1 MATAPVNR
9 EEPLKLGLR
18 NLWYPLATSAE
29 LKDRPLGV
37 RALGEELVL
46 WRDDDGRPHV
56 MVDRCPH
63 RDTKLSLGAVVNGA
77 LTCPYHHFQFDTQ
90 GQCFAIPSEG
100 GACEATK
107 RFRVPTYPAQE
118 KVGLIWGYIG
128 DVALFPPPRL
138 EVAEE
143 LESPYW
149 SGFLQTAIWRT
160 NWLRVYD
167 NLADPMHGVF
177 LHAKSYTLSRGSRT
191 DRMRVRDL
199 PDGFIVEREG
209 QRGVNFD
216 WVEIHNTG
224 TLWCR
229 LDIPYP
235 KSAGPGP
242 ALRIVGFVTPLDEHR
257 TRVYFFRWRKVQGWK
272 RTLWRTLYKAF
283 LEYNHWRVLEQ
294 DRVALE
300 AQRGIESRLHEKLVQ
315 ADLGVV
321 RMRRFLQQEL
331 QRQRAVYARAAA
343 QAAAAAADGVSTV
356 APAPVEPAAP

>member
-1 MATAPVNR
+1 
-9 EEPLKLGLR
+9 
-18 NLWYPLATSAE
+18 
-29 LKDRPLGV
+29 
-37 RALGEELVL
+37 
-46 WRDDDGRPHV
+46 
-56 MVDRCPH
+56 
-63 RDTKLSLGAVVNGA
+63 
-77 LTCPYHHFQFDTQ
+77 
-90 GQCFAIPSEG
+90 
-100 GACEATK
+100 
-107 RFRVPTYPAQE
+107 
-118 KVGLIWGYIG
+118 
-128 DVALFPPPRL
+128 
-138 EVAEE
+138 
-143 LESPYW
+143 
-149 SGFLQTAIWRT
+149 
-160 NWLRVYD
+160 
-167 NLADPMHGVF
+167 
-177 LHAKSYTLSRGSRT
+177 
-191 DRMRVRDL
+191 
-199 PDGFIVEREG
+199 
-209 QRGVNFD
+209 
-216 WVEIHNTG
+216 VEIHNTG